1 MSCPSSLW
9 SLLLV
14 ALAGVVLLQLPW
26 MSSTDVME
34 SLAAREPSPSMIE
47 AWKVAVVTVEFE
59 GATVH
64 PSVLATRFDK
74 PVHMVTAWNPGAVE
88 REPEVN
94 ARASAELKAELE
106 DKKLP
111 IFPGVGRDAAS
122 SWEEPGFA
130 IVGLSRADIKDI
142 GRRYGQVAV
151 YEFNPD
157 STKSIVWCVGD
168 LVVQI

>member
-1 MSCPSSLW
+1 
-9 SLLLV
+9 
-14 ALAGVVLLQLPW
+14 
-26 MSSTDVME
+26 
-34 SLAAREPSPSMIE
+34 MIE

-111 IFPGVGRDAAS
+111 LFPGVGRDAAS
-122 SWEEPGFA
+122 SWEEPGLQLW
-130 IVGLSRADIKDI
+130 VYRAEIKDI
-142 GRRYGQVAV
+142 GRRYGQVKTF
-151 YEFNPD
+151 YLD
-157 STKSIVWCVGD
+157 S
-168 LVVQI
+168 